1 MRTVKCAALILG
13 PIFLKINGLAH
24 KGKLK
29 YKLLNDVRDGDVFRL
44 CGAPSTDLTAT
55 LLSTA
60 TSHDSISSMGDHISR
75 TVRMALVSWIAS
87 NIRYIRCLQGIDNH
101 HRVGRLY
108 K

>member
-1 MRTVKCAALILG
+1 MRTVKFEALIFG

-29 YKLLNDVRDGDVFRL
+29 YQLLNDVRDGGVFHL
-44 CGAPSTDLTAT
+44 CGAPSTDLTAA

-75 TVRMALVSWIAS
+75 TVRMIFVSWITS
-87 NIRYIRCLQGIDNH
+87 NIRYIRCLQEIDNH
-101 HRVGRLY
+101 I
-108 K
+108 